1 MLHVIPRAVFLHVE
15 DNVNDARV
23 FRQAVES
30 VTSNIRVRR
39 VASAETALE
48 LIGGAG
54 GEGGPPFDCVVTSL
68 SLPGMGGGD
77 LARRLRQRYDS
88 ATLPLIGM
96 TRDTPVGNDDR
107 GWFDAI
113 YQKCETPR
121 GLRAAAQAAVD
132 LWFSQA
138 RRFHC

>member
-1 MLHVIPRAVFLHVE
+1 MLHVIPHAVFLHVE

-23 FRQAVES
+23 FREAIES

-48 LIGGAG
+48 LIGSAG
-54 GEGGPPFDCVVTSL
+54 GDGGPPFDCVVTSL
-68 SLPGMGGGD
+68 NLPGMSGGD

-88 ATLPLIGM
+88 ATLPLVGM
-96 TRDTPVGNDDR
+96 TRDTPVGSADR
-107 GWFDAI
+107 GWFDAL
-113 YQKCETPR
+113 YQKCGTAR
-121 GLRAAAQAAVD
+121 GLRAAAQATVD